1 MYNVCTKV
9 EQNMKYPNKLFQVS
23 LSKNEDVSCRYDFC
37 IHASFTCHND
47 AFDYIIK
54 LIKPNQICGFNYFC
68 IKVCG
73 SYEEAIS
80 TKSYYDTKLVRFIM
94 LTSLTTSSIG
104 SAEAFRFVPDPGAFD
119 HIFTDQELYEKY
131 QLTNEEINII
141 ESVIKER
148 K

>member
-1 MYNVCTKV
+1 MSFDG
-9 EQNMKYPNKLFQVS
+9 NKL
-23 LSKNEDVSCRYDFC
+23 
-37 IHASFTCHND
+37 
-47 AFDYIIK
+47 YI
-54 LIKPNQICGFNYFC
+54 LKPNQICGFNYFC
-68 IKVCG
+68 IKVCD

-104 SAEAFRFVPDPGAFD
+104 NAEAFRFVPDPGAFD
-119 HIFTDQELYEKY
+119 HIFTDEELYKKY
-131 QLTNEEINII
+131 NLTDGEINII

>member
-1 MYNVCTKV
+1 MVNQMVGYSFFYDEKG
-9 EQNMKYPNKLFQVS
+9 MSFGGNKL
-23 LSKNEDVSCRYDFC
+23 
-37 IHASFTCHND
+37 
-47 AFDYIIK
+47 YI
-54 LIKPNQICGFNYFC
+54 LKPNQICGYNYFC
-68 IKVCG
+68 IKVCD

-104 SAEAFRFVPDPGAFD
+104 NDEAFRFVPDPGAFD
-119 HIFTDQELYEKY
+119 HIFTDQELYKKY
-131 QLTNEEINII
+131 NLTDEEINII